1 MLNTPE
7 ANGHRKCRILCRSL
21 FIALCCETS
30 NSFSYLTLF
39 IWRYDLDLSGKMQ
52 LLYGSFLTIK
62 TTRFLPFILIL
73 VSIYLLPHFPTLKKN
88 LLIIL
93 FMHLTHMY
101 NEEGINRI
109 VMKLNY

>member
-1 MLNTPE
+1 M
-7 ANGHRKCRILCRSL
+7 LCRSL
-21 FIALCCETS
+21 FIALCFETS

-62 TTRFLPFILIL
+62 PTRFLPFTLIL
-73 VSIYLLPHFPTLKKN
+73 VSIYVLPHFPTFKKN
-88 LLIIL
+88 LFNYIII
-93 FMHLTHMY
+93 HSYDSYIY